1 MIKNVVYFLTFVV
14 ATAFAATGVVY
25 ANGTTSLSAEDIAQQ
40 SIQDLRS
47 LQSEL
52 KTAIDMEIGQANCT
66 EDMQCK
72 ALAIGANPCGGPES
86 YQAYSILNTNI
97 EQLSELAAQYKQV
110 RKTLHA
116 KTGTVGACVVIP
128 EPAVQ
133 CKNQQCVTIQK
144 PNVLVF

>member
-1 MIKNVVYFLTFVV
+1 MIKNVVYYSILFAVV
-14 ATAFAATGVVY
+14 GVVN
-25 ANGTTSLSAEDIAQQ
+25 ANGTASLSAEDIAQK

-47 LQSEL
+47 LQSDL
-52 KTAIDMEIGQANCT
+52 KTAISMEIGQAKCS
-66 EDMQCK
+66 EDTQCK
-72 ALAIGANPCGGPES
+72 ALSIGANPCGGPES
-86 YQAYSILNTNI
+86 YQAYSILNANL
-97 EQLSELAAQYKQV
+97 EHLNELAGQYKLV

-144 PNVLVF
+144 SNVLVF